1 MKLALTVGYLGEGFS
16 GSQFQP
22 DKRTVEGEFIKA
34 GISCKAWD
42 DAKSASFRTAGR
54 TDKGVSARRQLITVT
69 PRDKDKFVEAINFH
83 LPPDIWCV
91 G

>member
-34 GISCKAWD
+34 GISCKAWTMRNQHPLEQP
-42 DAKSASFRTAGR
+42 AELTKAYQQGGS
-54 TDKGVSARRQLITVT
+54 
-69 PRDKDKFVEAINFH
+69 
-83 LPPDIWCV
+83 
-91 G
+91 